1 MQQFFKKPKLLEK
14 VHDEQNIKMLRVR
27 TSNAGPGSAAA
38 GAAGGMSG
46 AGGAGRALAALLLAE
61 SVFSAALLAPS
72 GSPTPDLGKK
82 RHLELKMDQV
92 LLLIHNE
99 LPGTNFTVYWNFDR
113 CYHCLLQVLVDV
125 SQSRKPGEP
134 SVEAVAVS
142 TQHGSILPLNDT
154 TEEKQVCRL
163 EYRSGEFGNYS
174 LLVKH
179 THDGVSGIACDLVVN
194 EKPVDSNLPVSIAF
208 LVGLV
213 LIIVVSF
220 LRFLLREIY

>member
-1 MQQFFKKPKLLEK
+1 
-14 VHDEQNIKMLRVR
+14 
-27 TSNAGPGSAAA
+27 
-38 GAAGGMSG
+38 MSG
-46 AGGAGRALAALLLAE
+46 AGGAGQALAALLLAA
-61 SVFSAALLAPS
+61 SVLSAALLAPG

-82 RHLELKMDQV
+82 RRLELKMDQV

-125 SQSRKPGEP
+125 SQSRKPREL

-142 TQHGSILPLNDT
+142 TQHGSILQLNDT

-163 EYRSGEFGNYS
+163 EYKSGKFGNYS

-179 THDGVSGIACDLVVN
+179 THDGVNGIACDLVVN
-194 EKPVDSNLPVSIAF
+194 EKPVDSNLPCFRPGIQENHRFAF
-208 LVGLV
+208 TNKMVDLHFQLWTQPAWNRS
-213 LIIVVSF
+213 SF
-220 LRFLLREIY
+220 HFNELHLKQRP

>member
-1 MQQFFKKPKLLEK
+1 
-14 VHDEQNIKMLRVR
+14 
-27 TSNAGPGSAAA
+27 
-38 GAAGGMSG
+38 MSG
-46 AGGAGRALAALLLAE
+46 AAGAGRALAALLLAA
-61 SVFSAALLAPS
+61 SVLSAALLAPG
-72 GSPTPDLGKK
+72 GSPTPDLGNK
-82 RHLELKMDQV
+82 RRLELKMDQA

-99 LPGTNFTVYWNFDR
+99 LPGTNLTVYWNFDR

-134 SVEAVAVS
+134 SIEAVAVS
-142 TQHGSILPLNDT
+142 TQHGSILQLNDT
-154 TEEKQVCRL
+154 AEEKQVCRL
-163 EYRSGEFGNYS
+163 EYKFGEFGNYS

-179 THDGVSGIACDLVVN
+179 THDGVNEIACDLVVN

-220 LRFLLREIY
+220 LRFSLR